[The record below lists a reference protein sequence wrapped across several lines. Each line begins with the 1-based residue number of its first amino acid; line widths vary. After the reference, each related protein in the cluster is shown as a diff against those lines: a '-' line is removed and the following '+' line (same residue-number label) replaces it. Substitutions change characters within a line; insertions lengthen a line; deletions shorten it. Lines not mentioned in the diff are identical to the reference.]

1 MCVTLGTMEAGR
13 ACTAL
18 EIAARGGDTESI
30 WPLMVTVI
38 EETLAAIAEAKG
50 LL

>member
-1 MCVTLGTMEAGR
+1 MCVTLGAMEAGR

-18 EIAARGGDTESI
+18 ELAARNSDNETI
-30 WPLMVTVI
+30 WPLLVTVI
-38 EETLAAIAEAKG
+38 EETLAAIAEAKT